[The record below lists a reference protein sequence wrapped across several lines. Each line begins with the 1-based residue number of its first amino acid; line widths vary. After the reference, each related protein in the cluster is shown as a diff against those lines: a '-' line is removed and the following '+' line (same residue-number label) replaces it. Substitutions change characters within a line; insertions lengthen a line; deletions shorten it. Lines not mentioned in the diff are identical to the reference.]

1 MPICSICL
9 RDQAGYLDFRVAY
22 RHFSFDVWIQSEW
35 EHYISGRCSIQ
46 DAVHLKAKRFT
57 RRSRYSTKP
66 LRREVLLP
74 CYRVTTCEKKQ
85 NKSESLRSVKPK
97 MSSKSSK
104 TWRKST
110 KDRGRGKPI
119 ELDDWLHIRARRVSG
134 CHGPLCRIPLQ
145 GLNCAN

>member
-1 MPICSICL
+1 MGALHLWSVFNSGCCTSEKQNAL
-9 RDQAGYLDFRVAY
+9 RDEVDTQQNR
-22 RHFSFDVWIQSEW
+22 SDV
-35 EHYISGRCSIQ
+35 
-46 DAVHLKAKRFT
+46 RF
-57 RRSRYSTKP
+57 YC
-66 LRREVLLP
+66 LAIVF
-74 CYRVTTCEKKQ
+74 TTCEKKQ

-104 TWRKST
+104 TWRKSI